1 MKKLLLSLKPR
12 KRFLFRLTYSLL
24 ITAVVASCDACETED
39 PCTLK
44 TDDSYTEYNGSYS
57 AEIRTLL
64 MKTKPWRTPACPGGS
79 DFQFP
84 RVPGEICIRDQFVIG
99 AVKTAFT
106 AETQWRAGKTA
117 QAEELAKIVRYN
129 LDRADELCS
138 NKPVVA
144 TGVTCTTLEIWPCKN
159 STGSGGSTNPTT
171 PDPTGSTIVFKNPV
185 YTPIAVTFNGET
197 KTVEPGET
205 VSFGGRPGT
214 TGQMQA
220 ETSGKTNQGTQ
231 VGLLISWSGTYTFPA
246 NGTQTVVLNLPST
259 YFFLFVK
266 NESARKVNKVY
277 VNYGLQAQTLDNV
290 TIPNDKV
297 RYRLGY
303 YRAFS
308 TSNLRLEGENNWVW
322 SHASPDFKLD
332 FTDNQSYTFTA
343 F

>member
-1 MKKLLLSLKPR
+1 MKNLILILKSK

-24 ITAVVASCDACETED
+24 LTAIVASCDSCDTED

-44 TDDSYTEYNGSYS
+44 TDDSYVVYNGTYS
-57 AEIRTLL
+57 SEIKSLL
-64 MKTKPWRTPACPGGS
+64 TKTRPWRTPACPGGS

-84 RVPGEICIRDQFVIG
+84 RDPGSICLRDDFVNA
-99 AVKTAFT
+99 AVKAAFA

-117 QAEELAKIVRYN
+117 QAEELAKTVRYS

-138 NKPVVA
+138 NKPVVG
-144 TGVTCTTLEIWPCKN
+144 TGTTCTTLEIWPCKN
-159 STGSGGSTNPTT
+159 SNGSTTPTT
-171 PDPTGSTIVFKNPV
+171 PDPTGSTIAFKNPV
-185 YTPIAVTFNGET
+185 YTTIAVTFNGET

-205 VSFGGRPGT
+205 VSFSGRPGT

-220 ETSGKTNQGTQ
+220 ETSGKTAQGTQ
-231 VGLLISWSGTYTFPA
+231 VGLLISWKDSYTFPSS
-246 NGTQTVVLNLPST
+246 GTLTVVLNLPST
-259 YFFLFVK
+259 FFFLFVK
-266 NESARKVNKVY
+266 NESARKINKVY
-277 VNYGLQAQTLDNV
+277 VNYGLQSQTLDNV

-303 YRAFS
+303 YRAFGN
-308 TSNLRLEGENNWVW
+308 SNLRLEGESNSVW

-343 F
+343 Y